1 MNTCCEQCSGC
12 CVEADCKSVMRIDL
26 INTMKTITKEP
37 HAWFI
42 YAYSNA
48 KKEAMLNYM
57 LYRFKGRFTAT
68 LIISTFSELMEEFA
82 KADIDYMK
90 TL

>member
-1 MNTCCEQCSGC
+1 MNTCCGC
-12 CVEADCKSVMRIDL
+12 CADNDCKREMRVDL
-26 INTMKTITKEP
+26 IKTMKTLTDSP
-37 HAWFI
+37 HAWWI

-48 KKEAMLNYM
+48 KKECMLNYM
-57 LYRFKGRFTAT
+57 LYRFKGRYTAT

-82 KADIDYMK
+82 KADIEYMK

>member
-1 MNTCCEQCSGC
+1 
-12 CVEADCKSVMRIDL
+12 MRADL
-26 INTMKTITKEP
+26 IKTMKTVADCP

-82 KADIDYMK
+82 KADIEYMK

>member
-1 MNTCCEQCSGC
+1 MSNICRC
-12 CVEADCKSVMRIDL
+12 CVENECKNVMRPDL
-26 INTMKTITKEP
+26 IKTMKQISDSP
-37 HAWFI
+37 NAWFI

-82 KADIDYMK
+82 KADIDFMK

>member
-1 MNTCCEQCSGC
+1 
-12 CVEADCKSVMRIDL
+12 MRIDL
-26 INTMKTITKEP
+26 IKTMKTITKEP

-68 LIISTFSELMEEFA
+68 LISSTYNELLEEFA
-82 KADIDYMK
+82 KADIEYMK